1 MRVKVFV
8 IDNNANQTE
17 RTLNDWLE
25 NTREAYIHYIHSTKN
40 AEVKTF
46 LYIFYDHTD
55 KYGNI
60 VGAIRGEK

>member
-8 IDNNANQTE
+8 IDNNRNE
-17 RTLNDWLE
+17 VEKIINSWLDDFKG
-25 NTREAYIHYIHSTKN
+25 AYIHYIHSTKN
-40 AEVKTF
+40 TDVKSF

-60 VGAIRGEK
+60 TGAIRGER